1 MEYKKIENLI
11 YKQNMIKEESF
22 NSKKEY
28 LNKLDEMLIEN
39 LKKCIDK
46 NISLDINEKEL
57 CKVYK
62 IYLKLKR
69 EGYIIED
76 DFIFKI
82 INLSSKK
89 INYLSIINNID
100 VWFRRKV

>member
-1 MEYKKIENLI
+1 MEYRKIENLI

-46 NISLDINEKEL
+46 NISLDISEKEL

-69 EGYIIED
+69 EGYNIED

-82 INLSSKK
+82 INLSEKK
-89 INYLSIINNID
+89 INYLSIINNIS
-100 VWFRRKV
+100 

>member
-1 MEYKKIENLI
+1 MEYKKIENLV
-11 YKQNMIKEESF
+11 YKQNLIKENDY

-69 EGYIIED
+69 EGYNIED

-82 INLSSKK
+82 IALSEKK
-89 INYLSIINNID
+89 INYLSIINNIS
-100 VWFRRKV
+100 

>member
-28 LNKLDEMLIEN
+28 LNRLDEMLIEN

-46 NISLDINEKEL
+46 KISLDISEKEL

-62 IYLKLKR
+62 ISLKLKR
-69 EGYIIED
+69 EGYNIED

-82 INLSSKK
+82 INLSEKK
-89 INYLSIINNID
+89 INYLSIINNIN
-100 VWFRRKV
+100 

>member
-46 NISLDINEKEL
+46 KISLDISEKEL

-62 IYLKLKR
+62 ISLKLKR
-69 EGYIIED
+69 EGYNIED

-82 INLSSKK
+82 INLSEKK
-89 INYLSIINNID
+89 INYLSIINNIN
-100 VWFRRKV
+100 